1 VTPAEAGATFGW
13 AESTSRNNLYLNL
26 FPVRTVRFMQ
36 KKMVKVADLKDFVD
50 RLEYEDEH
58 QNNKLGAPKKSI
70 QIANKKS
77 SESAQ
82 MAKGGV

>member
-1 VTPAEAGATFGW
+1 
-13 AESTSRNNLYLNL
+13 
-26 FPVRTVRFMQ
+26 MQ

-70 QIANKKS
+70 EIANKKS